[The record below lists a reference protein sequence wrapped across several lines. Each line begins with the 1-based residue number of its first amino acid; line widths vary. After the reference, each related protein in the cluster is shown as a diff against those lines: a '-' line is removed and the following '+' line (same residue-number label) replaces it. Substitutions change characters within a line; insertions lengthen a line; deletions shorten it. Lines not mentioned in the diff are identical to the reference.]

1 MRTSRSITAAKS
13 PPAKTAPAPST
24 AAAAVNLQRG
34 WTSFWF
40 SAVDPIGLHRLR
52 FLAGLLFLAW
62 LLPLTGHQ
70 VELFGLNGWFDRAAY
85 LEAADPTQFPGGAP
99 APIGWSLVYLFG
111 TDTVLLNVFWWV
123 SIGVLVLFTLGV
135 ATRITSV
142 LTWLI
147 VVSFLATPAA
157 SFDADFLLAMLAF
170 YLMIGYVLLGVW
182 SALNGDATS
191 FKAGFL
197 WGKSRQ
203 PAAPSF
209 AANLAV
215 RLIQVHF
222 AIVVVTSG
230 LHKLQFG
237 DWWAGVGLW
246 YPLHPPFTLNAD
258 RMREIAGHAERALI
272 LLSIAQYTMLAWQLA
287 FPAFAW
293 RRRWRVLLLGGGV
306 VGWVGCI
313 FIYGVP
319 LFGPVYLIGCLS
331 YLTASEWH
339 GLARLFSNVGPL
351 ASRLR
356 GTSGERTPMPAERGI
371 P

>member
-1 MRTSRSITAAKS
+1 MKTSRSITAAS
-13 PPAKTAPAPST
+13 PPPAKTAPATS
-24 AAAAVNLQRG
+24 AAPASLNVRRG

-40 SAVDPIGLHRLR
+40 SAVDPVGLHRLR

-62 LLPLTGHQ
+62 LVPLTGHQ
-70 VELFGLNGWFDRAAY
+70 LELFSLNGWFDRTAY
-85 LEAADPTQFPGGAP
+85 LEATDPNQFPGGAP

-111 TDTVLLNVFWWV
+111 TNTALLNVFWWV
-123 SIGVLVLFTLGV
+123 SVGVLVLFTFGV
-135 ATRITSV
+135 ATRITAV
-142 LTWLI
+142 LIWLI

-170 YLMIGYVLLGVW
+170 YLMIGYGLLGVW
-182 SALNGDATS
+182 SALSGDATA

-197 WGKSRQ
+197 WGRNRQ
-203 PAAPSF
+203 PEAPSY

-222 AIVVVTSG
+222 AIVVVASG

-246 YPLHPPFTLNAD
+246 YPLHPPFTLNAQ
-258 RMREIAGHAERALI
+258 RMGEIAVHAERTLVI
-272 LLSIAQYTMLAWQLA
+272 LSIAQYTMLAWQLA

-293 RRRWRVLLLGGGV
+293 RRRWRILLLGGGV
-306 VGWVGCI
+306 VGWLGCI
-313 FIYGVP
+313 FVYGVP

-331 YLTASEWH
+331 YLTPGEWH
-339 GLARLFSNVGPL
+339 GLARLFSPAGPL
-351 ASRLR
+351 AGWLRSRP
-356 GTSGERTPMPAERGI
+356 GERAAVRLSGGR
-371 P
+371 